1 MIMVS
6 KPLEGSPFF
15 MDKCAR
21 LHYGSQLGS
30 LETELESLNEVE
42 LRGSVRQEKKNRLR
56 NRVTLQAVV

>member
-1 MIMVS
+1 MVS
-6 KPLEGSPFF
+6 KPLEGSRFF

-21 LHYGSQLGS
+21 LHYGSQLGG

-42 LRGSVRQEKKNRLR
+42 WRGSVRQEKKNRLR